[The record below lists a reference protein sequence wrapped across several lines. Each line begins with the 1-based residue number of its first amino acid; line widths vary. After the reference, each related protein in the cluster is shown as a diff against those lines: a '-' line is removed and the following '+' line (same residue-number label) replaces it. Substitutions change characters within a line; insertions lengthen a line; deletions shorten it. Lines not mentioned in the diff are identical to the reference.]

1 MIIAFIIYSLNMV
14 NFIDWGLKNNPIL
27 NSLDKIYLITI
38 HSLSLSLSFHLSLP
52 LWLCSIEGLGQGES
66 VGRQISIS
74 LLI

>member
-38 HSLSLSLSFHLSLP
+38 HSLSLPHSTSLFLSDSAVLK
-52 LWLCSIEGLGQGES
+52 G
-66 VGRQISIS
+66 
-74 LLI
+74 

>member
-38 HSLSLSLSFHLSLP
+38 HSLSLSHSTSLFLSDSAVLK
-52 LWLCSIEGLGQGES
+52 G
-66 VGRQISIS
+66 
-74 LLI
+74 

>member
-38 HSLSLSLSFHLSLP
+38 HSLSFHLSLP